1 MLFALVD
8 HVYAIKVRL
17 ILTLNRASLGVSRAA
32 LCSRLEEQERMR
44 ETAARVRLVAL
55 TTSDP
60 ADVLR
65 GEEIAAL
72 LLQRVAARGPAI
84 ERSQARVDYL
94 THEIEEAERYLGKLA
109 RAR

>member
-8 HVYAIKVRL
+8 RVSATKVRV
-17 ILTLNRASLGVSRAA
+17 ILALNRASLRVSRGV
-32 LCSRLEEQERMR
+32 LQTHHDGQERMR
-44 ETAARVRLVAL
+44 ETAARVRLVSL

-65 GEEIAAL
+65 GEEIAAV
-72 LLQRVAARGPAI
+72 LLQRVAGHEPAI
-84 ERSQARVDYL
+84 ARVQARIDYL
-94 THEIEEAERYLGKLA
+94 TQEIDDAERYLGKLA